1 MKAVLLNDT
10 DGRVNI
16 GCRLTSSTLK
26 KQIVASF
33 AERTNDFL
41 LEPYAWRFGKGVD
54 RVGIWRNAK
63 QWIETDGVT
72 DRSRLFVSW
81 LNDLAVAEYGSEAVR
96 STLNADLVIFHPE
109 GSISDWN
116 SKPHI
121 LSLICL
127 PLLAAIKGR
136 PVLVIN
142 GTFPLFQDDRFD
154 LLNTFFGI
162 CWRVLLRDRMSSEH
176 YAVGFMPDTAITW
189 MHAEEPKERQ
199 DPSHGYILISTAAQH
214 DKEANVLLA
223 QEALSLCRELGL
235 KPLVMTKRHGDL
247 DELSKEISNLNGLC
261 VSHATLEEAS
271 DWLQLC
277 RLHVG
282 GRYHMAL
289 FCLVFGVPSVL
300 VPANT
305 HKNFWLSEE
314 FDGVEICTSFDQIG
328 YVAHEVL
335 RQSAVSQSWVHRS
348 VSSAQA
354 LVRCEMEKT
363 VAAWMQVSAGP
374 ERTVEST
381 SIERIAAAFSFA
393 DLKAIRN
400 TGSTKTRAHRIV
412 RVFLSG
418 AKKLRRIILKLQAMI
433 KPSSAIK

>member
-109 GSISDWN
+109 GSISDWH
-116 SKPHI
+116 SKSHI

-154 LLNTFFGI
+154 LLNKFFGI
-162 CWRVLLRDRMSSEH
+162 CWRVLLRDRISSEH
-176 YAVGFMPDTAITW
+176 YAVGFMPDTAIMW
-189 MHAEEPKERQ
+189 MHAEEPKKRK
-199 DPSHGYILISTAAQH
+199 DPSNGYMLISTAAQH

-223 QEALSLCRELGL
+223 QEALSLCKELGL
-235 KPLVMTKRHGDL
+235 KPLVMTKNHSDL
-247 DELSKEISNLNGLC
+247 DGLHKEISNLNGLC
-261 VSHATLEEAS
+261 VPHATLEEAS

-277 RLHVG
+277 SLHVG

-305 HKNFWLSEE
+305 HKNSWLSEE
-314 FDGVEICTSFDQIG
+314 FDGVELCPSIDQIG
-328 YVAHEVL
+328 DVAHELL
-335 RQSAVSQSWVHRS
+335 RQAAVNKSWIHNSVGSARS
-348 VSSAQA
+348 
-354 LVRCEMEKT
+354 LLRCKMEKT
-363 VAAWMQVSAGP
+363 VDEWMQVSAGF
-374 ERTVEST
+374 ERTVDST

-400 TGSTKTRAHRIV
+400 TGSMKKWAHRIKW
-412 RVFLSG
+412 VFLSG
-418 AKKLRRIILKLQAMI
+418 AKRLRRIILKLQAI
-433 KPSSAIK
+433 INRTSTK